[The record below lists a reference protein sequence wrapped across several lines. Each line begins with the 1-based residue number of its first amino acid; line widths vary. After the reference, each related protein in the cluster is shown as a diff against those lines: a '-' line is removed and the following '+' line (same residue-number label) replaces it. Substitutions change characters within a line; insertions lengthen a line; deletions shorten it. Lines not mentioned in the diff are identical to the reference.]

1 MWIISTP
8 LLAAPVRD
16 TPMTADQL
24 DCLQKMIYF
33 NECSGKAERM
43 ITWNA
48 DETFPSFGIGHFI
61 WYPAGNKGP
70 YKELFPEFLS
80 FLEAQKEAIPL
91 WITALPAREAPW
103 PTRDAFLADIS
114 SERMTSLKSFLKKNQ
129 KFQAQFIIRR
139 VEGIL
144 PRMLATIP
152 ETERPA
158 IQLKFRE
165 IADAPKG
172 MFALIDYVNFKGEG
186 ILGTERSQGQGWGLL
201 QVLQEMR
208 LPEKKEDALEEFVR
222 AAKKVLEDRTRN
234 APPEKDCSK
243 RLRGWK
249 ARVKN
254 YLKIKC

>member
-8 LLAAPVRD
+8 LLAAPVRN

-114 SERMTSLKSFLKKNQ
+114 SERMTSLKSFLKKTKNS
-129 KFQAQFIIRR
+129 RR
-139 VEGIL
+139 NLLSGVSREYC
-144 PRMLATIP
+144 P
-152 ETERPA
+152 ECLR
-158 IQLKFRE
+158 RS
-165 IADAPKG
+165 PKLSG
-172 MFALIDYVNFKGEG
+172 R
-186 ILGTERSQGQGWGLL
+186 RS
-201 QVLQEMR
+201 
-208 LPEKKEDALEEFVR
+208 
-222 AAKKVLEDRTRN
+222 N
-234 APPEKDCSK
+234 
-243 RLRGWK
+243 
-249 ARVKN
+249 
-254 YLKIKC
+254 